1 MDTCKDIVYSNGA
14 MCDYCKK
21 AIGDVSGGIDRI
33 YVADN
38 LINPDK
44 TLRLCQKDYDG
55 YITFLEQERELYKS
69 LFKEQ
74 GYNNFTEHQ
83 KRMYNR
89 LVTPL

>member
-14 MCDYCKK
+14 TCDYCKK
-21 AIGDVSGGIDRI
+21 AIGDVYGGVDRI
-33 YVADN
+33 YVSDN
-38 LINPDK
+38 LIDLDRP
-44 TLRLCQKDYDG
+44 LRLCKKDYDS

-83 KRMYNR
+83 KRIYNR
-89 LVTPL
+89 LISQL